1 MWNPFRKIV
10 YGSLHENVAEEARIA
25 AETVEDRKVD
35 HERAEL
41 NLALARAR
49 LEVLNDWLRT
59 RPGG

>member
-10 YGSLHENVAEEARIA
+10 YGSLRENVEAEVQIA
-25 AETVEDRKVD
+25 AEAVEDRKVD

-49 LEVLNDWLRT
+49 LSVLNDWLRT